1 MLSRRQKSK
10 LYIWVLDL
18 WPEILK
24 ELNII
29 NSRLLIKILNY
40 IVIFIYENCDKIFV
54 QSDSFKEIIS
64 KKLKNKHKKKI
75 ITIYSWSDKLDQLKI
90 KFLKPK
96 KNKCI
101 KFLFT
106 GNIGHS
112 QNLIMLLDVIRDLKN
127 EKISGFKFIIVGS
140 GRKKEEVK
148 NNVNE
153 NDLSDVVIL
162 KDFINLKNLGKL

>member
-1 MLSRRQKSK
+1 MIS
-10 LYIWVLDL
+10 
-18 WPEILK
+18 E
-24 ELNII
+24 N
-29 NSRLLIKILNY
+29 KI
-40 IVIFIYENCDKIFV
+40 
-54 QSDSFKEIIS
+54 
-64 KKLKNKHKKKI
+64 
-75 ITIYSWSDKLDQLKI
+75 
-90 KFLKPK
+90 LKPK

-140 GRKKEEVK
+140 GRKKEVK
-148 NNVNE
+148 NYVNE

-162 KDFINLKNLGKL
+162 KDFINLKKLGKIINNCDILYLSY